1 MHDYDETEESA
12 FIQYL
17 DFNNQC
23 GWALSQL
30 NPYGGFDYFE
40 DTYMVTHDFIIS
52 NNNNSYF
59 GYKLIIDRD
68 FLFLPKKIVI
78 NKEKK

>member
-30 NPYGGFDYFE
+30 NPYGGFDYQ
-40 DTYMVTHDFIIS
+40 
-52 NNNNSYF
+52 
-59 GYKLIIDRD
+59 
-68 FLFLPKKIVI
+68 LFMQL
-78 NKEKK
+78 